1 MDLTKKYAKCLFE
14 EVKGKETMVLKKMS
28 SLLSVFKQRDI
39 ILFLNSPQLSEDEK
53 EKILDEVFKE
63 RGIQPELFN
72 LIKLLVVQLKIG
84 LFESIF
90 KAFQNLVDEKAGVVR
105 GTIKTSSSVD
115 SNQRNSIEKA
125 IEKRIQKKVIFE
137 YEESNHLL
145 GGVVAEVG
153 HLTFD
158 NTLKTQL
165 NRLKEGLSR
174 GVE

>member
-14 EVKGKETMVLKKMS
+14 EVKGKETVVLKEMS
-28 SLLSVFKQRDI
+28 SLLSVFNQRNI
-39 ILFLNSPQLSEDEK
+39 ILFLKSPQLSDEEK
-53 EKILDEVFKE
+53 ENILDDVFK
-63 RGIQPELFN
+63 GQDIQPELFH
-72 LIKLLVVQLKIG
+72 LIKLLVIQLKIG

-90 KAFQNLVDEKAGVVR
+90 KVFQSLVDEKAGVVR
-105 GTIKTSSSVD
+105 GTIKTSSCMD

-137 YEESNHLL
+137 YEESERLL